1 MPRTKKNLNSDSTQ
15 DLLTSSELPSRFLTT
30 DEVGRLLVVPVTTL
44 YTWRYKGTGP
54 RAYRV
59 GKHLRYR
66 LADVMAWLEEKD

>member
-1 MPRTKKNLNSDSTQ
+1 MPRTKKNLNSDTTQ
-15 DLLTSSELPSRFLTT
+15 ELLTSSELPSRLLTT
-30 DEVGRLLVVPVTTL
+30 DEVAQLLIVPVTTL

-66 LADVMAWLEEKD
+66 WADVMTWLEERS